1 MNLNFDVE
9 KIKNYKSNSQ
19 KARVLTENWVSEN
32 MYCPRCGN
40 FNLNHFENNRP
51 VADFFCNF
59 CKNEYEL
66 KSNTKN
72 ISIKINDGS
81 YETII
86 RRITSNKNPD
96 FLFMKYSNVQW
107 KVNDLIF
114 VPKHFFVPEII
125 EKRKPLSQSAKRAGW
140 VGCNILV
147 NKIPT
152 QGKIFII
159 LNGKICDKDD
169 IVNHVNISNRLITK
183 DIKSR
188 GWLMEILNCINLIP
202 TVDFNLT
209 DMYDFEDCLHKKFL
223 NNNNIRAKIRQQLQI
238 LRDRKIIEFITRGKY
253 RKII

>member
-1 MNLNFDVE
+1 MNLKFDIE

-19 KARVLTENWVSEN
+19 KARVLTENWIKEN
-32 MYCPRCGN
+32 MYCPRCGK
-40 FNLNHFENNRP
+40 FSLNHFENNRP
-51 VADFFCNF
+51 VADFFCPF

-72 ISIKINDGS
+72 ISSKINDGS
-81 YETII
+81 YKTMIK
-86 RRITSNKNPD
+86 RITSNKNPD
-96 FLFMKYSNVQW
+96 FLFMKYSNLQW
-107 KVNDLIF
+107 KVNDLILI
-114 VPKHFFVPEII
+114 PKHFFIPEII
-125 EKRKPLSQSAKRAGW
+125 EKRKPLSKSAKRAGW

-159 LNGKICDKDD
+159 SNEKVFDKND
-169 IVNHVNISNRLITK
+169 IVNRINISNRLIIK

-188 GWLMEILNCINLIP
+188 GWLMEILNCINLIA
-202 TVDFNLT
+202 TVDFSLN
-209 DMYDFEDCLHKKFL
+209 DMYNFEDYLHKKFL

-238 LRDRKIIEFITRGKY
+238 LRDRKIIEFIARGKY

>member
-1 MNLNFDVE
+1 M
-9 KIKNYKSNSQ
+9 
-19 KARVLTENWVSEN
+19 LTESWVSEN

-51 VADFFCNF
+51 VADFFCPF

-72 ISIKINDGS
+72 ISIKINDGC
-81 YETII
+81 YETMI

-96 FLFMKYSNVQW
+96 FLFMKYSNLQW
-107 KVNDLIF
+107 KVNDLILI
-114 VPKHFFVPEII
+114 PKHFFIPEII
-125 EKRKPLSQSAKRAGW
+125 EKRKPLSKSAKRAGW

-159 LNGKICDKDD
+159 SNEKVFDKND
-169 IVNHVNISNRLITK
+169 IVNRINISNRLIIK

-188 GWLMEILNCINLIP
+188 GWLMEILNCINLIA
-202 TVDFNLT
+202 TVDFSLN
-209 DMYDFEDCLHKKFL
+209 DMYNFEDCLHKKFL